1 MLSIY
6 DATFF
11 VGKYEGYCVDL
22 IEELKVGEFFTF
34 MFEL

>member
-1 MLSIY
+1 MLSIN